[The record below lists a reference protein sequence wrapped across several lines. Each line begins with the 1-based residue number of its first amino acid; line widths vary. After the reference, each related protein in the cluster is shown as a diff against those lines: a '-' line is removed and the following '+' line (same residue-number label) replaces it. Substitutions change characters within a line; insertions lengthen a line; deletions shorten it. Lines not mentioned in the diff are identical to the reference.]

1 VLLLLALHLLVS
13 LVAPVVLRSFGRR
26 GFLLLALAPAA
37 VVVWALAHTGA
48 VTRGAGPTEL
58 VSWVP
63 SLGLDLAFRL
73 DSLSWLMVLLV
84 GGIGAVVLV
93 YSSAYFSPKAGGLG
107 RFGAVLVAFAGSM
120 LGVVTTDDLILL
132 YVFWELT
139 TVTSYLLIGHYAD
152 RKASRRAAMQA
163 IVVTTAGG
171 LAMLVGV
178 LIIGQAAGTYRIS
191 AILAAPP
198 SGAAVGVA
206 VVLLL
211 AGAVSKSALVPFHFW
226 LPSAMAA
233 PTPVSAYLHAAAM
246 VKAGVYLVARFAPAF
261 GERLEWQIVVL
272 GLGSATLLLGG
283 YRSLRQY
290 DLKLVLAFG
299 TVSQLGLLIVLVGY
313 GSRAVALAGIAMLGA
328 HAMFKA
334 TLFLAVGVVDAAT
347 GTRDLRRLSGIG
359 KALPVTATAAGLAT
373 ASMIGLPP
381 FAGYVAK
388 EAALD
393 ALWHETTVSGR
404 VVLAA
409 VVLGSMLT
417 VAYSLRFWWGAF
429 AAKRVPAG
437 AAPAPSGA
445 APSTSAS
452 AGPAGVERVGVDLR
466 GGPSPASGAARDG
479 AARGA
484 AAHGG
489 TVTEG
494 GAGVG
499 GPVLGS
505 NGPAFPT
512 EGTVVSVVHR
522 PAPLLVAPVVLLGV
536 LGLLTG
542 LAPAVGERVLGPWA
556 ATLPGDVGHLTLWA
570 GFTPALGL
578 TFLVLAGGVALFI
591 GRSAVERWQAR
602 LPAPPDAD
610 LLYRRSMR
618 RLDEVA
624 ADVTAFTQRG
634 SLPLYLGTILVLLV
648 ITAGGAMIT
657 GTRLPG
663 LDEIRLWDMPT
674 QAVAGA
680 VAAVAAVLAARAR
693 RRLKAVV
700 LAGVSGFGVATIF
713 LLHGAPDLALTQVL
727 VETVTLVV
735 FVLVLRRLPSYF
747 SVRPLAASRW
757 VRLGV
762 GVAVGLTVGAAALVM
777 TGARTQAPVSVDFP
791 VEAYEYGGGKNVV
804 NVTLVDIRAWDT
816 VGEISVLLVAA
827 TGVASLIFLR
837 RRSGAILRT
846 DAAGGRTVWRVSADA
861 MAPLRRAAVER
872 HEVTVA
878 AGRSPRQHSEWLSGG
893 NTLAP
898 QRRSVIFEIATR
910 LLFHTMVVFALFLLF
925 SGHNAPGGGFA
936 AGLVIGIALAVRYL
950 AGGRYELGEAAPVH
964 PGLLLGTGLFLSAGV
979 GLFALVFGGA
989 VLESRILE
997 TTLPVLGDVK
1007 LVTSFFFDVGVLLVV
1022 LGLVLDIL
1030 RSLGAEIDRHQDG
1043 TADDDAYVDDPDDP
1057 DDPAASGETDRNDPA
1072 ARRTTEEVRR

>member
-1 VLLLLALHLLVS
+1 MLLLLALHLVVS
-13 LVAPVVLRSFGRR
+13 LVAPVVMRWSGRR

-37 VVVWALAHTGA
+37 AVVWALAHTGA
-48 VTRGAGPTEL
+48 VTRGEGPAEL

-73 DSLSWLMVLLV
+73 DSLAWLMVLLV

-93 YSSAYFSPKAGGLG
+93 YSSAYFSSKAGGLG
-107 RFGAVLVAFAGSM
+107 RFAGVLVAFAGSM

-178 LIIGQAAGTYRIS
+178 LILGHEAGTYRIS
-191 AILAAPP
+191 AILQDPP
-198 SGAAVGVA
+198 AGGPVTVA
-206 VVLLL
+206 VVLVL
-211 AGAVSKSALVPFHFW
+211 AGAVTKSALVPFHFW

-261 GERLEWQIVVL
+261 GDLAAWQVVTL
-272 GLGSATLLLGG
+272 GLGSATLLVGG

-359 KALPVTATAAGLAT
+359 AALPLTATAAGLAT

-393 ALWHETTVSGR
+393 ALVHETSLAGR

-409 VVLGSMLT
+409 VVVGSMLT

-429 AAKRVPAG
+429 ATKRVV
-437 AAPAPSGA
+437 PAPEGE
-445 APSTSAS
+445 
-452 AGPAGVERVGVDLR
+452 PAEVV
-466 GGPSPASGAARDG
+466 PAVTGTALT
-479 AARGA
+479 GA
-484 AAHGG
+484 AA
-489 TVTEG
+489 TVTESG
-494 GAGVG
+494 PGVG
-499 GPVLGS
+499 GPALGS
-505 NGPAFPT
+505 TGPAFPT
-512 EGTVVSVVHR
+512 EGSLVTVVHR
-522 PAPLLVAPVVLLGV
+522 PAPLLVAPVVLLGA
-536 LGLLTG
+536 LGLLAG
-542 LAPAVGERVLGPWA
+542 LVPAVGEQVLGPWS
-556 ATLPGDVGHLTLWA
+556 ATLPGKEGHLTLWG

-578 TFLVLAGGVALFI
+578 TALVLAGGVALFV

-602 LPAPPDAD
+602 VPAPPDVD
-610 LLYRRSMR
+610 LMYRRSMR
-618 RLDEVA
+618 RLDDLA
-624 ADVTAFTQRG
+624 ADVTAYTQRG
-634 SLPLYLGTILVLLV
+634 SLPLYLGTILLV
-648 ITAGGAMIT
+648 MVVGGAVAM
-657 GTRLPG
+657 GSGAPFPG
-663 LDEIRLWDMPT
+663 LDAVRLWDMPA
-674 QAVAGA
+674 QAVAGV
-680 VAAVAAVLAARAR
+680 VAAVAAIAAARSR

-700 LAGVSGFGVATIF
+700 LTGISGFGVATIF

-777 TGARTQAPVSVDFP
+777 PNARTEAPVSVNFP

-837 RRSGAILRT
+837 RRSGAIQR
-846 DAAGGRTVWRVSADA
+846 AGGVGSSAVWSVATDA
-861 MAPLRRAAVER
+861 MAPLRRAAVRRRER
-872 HEVTVA
+872 SA
-878 AGRSPRQHSEWLSGG
+878 AEGDAPRHHSEWLSGG
-893 NTLAP
+893 STLAP
-898 QRRSVIFEIATR
+898 ERRSVVFEIATR
-910 LLFHTMVVFALFLLF
+910 LLFHTMVVFGLFLLF

-997 TTLPVLGDVK
+997 VTLPVLGDVK
-1007 LVTSFFFDVGVLLVV
+1007 LVTSLFFDIGVLLVV

-1030 RSLGAEIDRHQDG
+1030 RSLGAEIDRHLDG
-1043 TADDDAYVDDPDDP
+1043 TPEDDRVPDDDPQDDGVQDDSRQ
-1057 DDPAASGETDRNDPA
+1057 DANQEA
-1072 ARRTTEEVRR
+1072 VR